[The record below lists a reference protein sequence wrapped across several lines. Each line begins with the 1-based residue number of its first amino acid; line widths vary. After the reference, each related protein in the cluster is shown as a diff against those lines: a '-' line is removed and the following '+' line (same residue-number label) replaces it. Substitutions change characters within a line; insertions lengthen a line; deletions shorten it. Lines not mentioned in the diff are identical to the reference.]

1 MADIHGIPD
10 ASMMTP
16 VQSFTSEPL
25 PDLSGPHRLQ
35 VNIAAGLDNDGDHGT
50 ALGLPA
56 ELAHGEGTFGMNIA
70 PSLTD
75 DGSPY

>member
-1 MADIHGIPD
+1 MADIHGIPSE
-10 ASMMTP
+10 SMMTP
-16 VQSFTSEPL
+16 VQAFTSEPL

-35 VNIAAGLDNDGDHGT
+35 VNIAAGLDDDGDHGE